1 MAIDKF
7 KKIQYQAGE
16 VIFQEKMAP
25 KGLYIVESGTVEIF
39 RWGKNRESK
48 IRLGVVG
55 KGEYLG
61 ELALLG
67 DQAHSSNALA
77 ISDVTVV
84 VLNKEIFD
92 AQIRSNPTW
101 LVALIKGLVA
111 KLQKTNELVR
121 RNGVIDETLNSAVS
135 ALEENVKRE
144 KESKQEKPEPEKKV
158 S

>member
-7 KKIQYQAGE
+7 KKLQFQAGE
-16 VIFQEKMAP
+16 VIFQEKMVP
-25 KGLYIVESGTVEIF
+25 KGLYIIESGTVEIF

-67 DQAHSSNALA
+67 DQPHSSNALA

-92 AQIRSNPTW
+92 AQIKSNPTW

-111 KLQKTNELVR
+111 K
-121 RNGVIDETLNSAVS
+121 
-135 ALEENVKRE
+135 
-144 KESKQEKPEPEKKV
+144 
-158 S
+158 